1 MIFKERQK
9 RAMDTMNH
17 RNKEYLEKMN
27 GPLPDGG
34 EENQEIPVR
43 QVDDNPFSKD
53 NLEKGDL
60 SAMVISALLTFLPDF
75 VVKVRR
81 YVLTYFLTSSSLER
95 LNSLRILDALFGPL
109 ILGFSISVNPGKS
122 LSPFFTIT
130 KFKTERS
137 GLTMQPRT
145 DFLRRS
151 PLRLPYPRKHGVP
164 LWSKRRTRPGVSTP
178 CFIGKPCLSQP
189 PVILKTYPLNSSPRA
204 SPLTSCEILLS
215 QNARSF

>member
-60 SAMVISALLTFLPDF
+60 PAMLTFLPI
-75 VVKVRR
+75 
-81 YVLTYFLTSSSLER
+81 
-95 LNSLRILDALFGPL
+95 ILVIAL
-109 ILGFSISVNPGKS
+109 IMIVSIK
-122 LSPFFTIT
+122 
-130 KFKTERS
+130 
-137 GLTMQPRT
+137 
-145 DFLRRS
+145 
-151 PLRLPYPRKHGVP
+151 
-164 LWSKRRTRPGVSTP
+164 
-178 CFIGKPCLSQP
+178 
-189 PVILKTYPLNSSPRA
+189 
-204 SPLTSCEILLS
+204 LLS
-215 QNARSF
+215 

>member
-60 SAMVISALLTFLPDF
+60 PAMVISALLTFLPI
-75 VVKVRR
+75 
-81 YVLTYFLTSSSLER
+81 
-95 LNSLRILDALFGPL
+95 ILVIAL
-109 ILGFSISVNPGKS
+109 IMIVSIK
-122 LSPFFTIT
+122 
-130 KFKTERS
+130 
-137 GLTMQPRT
+137 
-145 DFLRRS
+145 
-151 PLRLPYPRKHGVP
+151 
-164 LWSKRRTRPGVSTP
+164 
-178 CFIGKPCLSQP
+178 
-189 PVILKTYPLNSSPRA
+189 
-204 SPLTSCEILLS
+204 LLS
-215 QNARSF
+215 